1 MGRLS
6 QFFSPCLARHPAN
19 LHFSPAGRAGITK
32 SLPLSPAW
40 ERARERGQ
48 DCCRNSRYSSYTAGT
63 SREDSDID
71 VVVISEDF
79 ENKGYCER
87 SDP

>member
-1 MGRLS
+1 M
-6 QFFSPCLARHPAN
+6 
-19 LHFSPAGRAGITK
+19 
-32 SLPLSPAW
+32 
-40 ERARERGQ
+40 ERGK